1 MKASHVLKGTR
12 RERTGSRYARR
23 NRAAGQLP
31 GVLYGHGQ
39 DPVPVALE
47 AIQTIR
53 YVESGEK
60 VFTLDLDGKK
70 DQTVILKD
78 VQFDYL
84 GTNIVHVDL
93 ARVDLNEVITSAV
106 PVRLVGEP
114 VGMKKAGNI
123 LTHPASTLE
132 IRCTVANLPDHIDV
146 NIANLDVGQ
155 SIHARDI
162 TLPAGL
168 TLADDPDAIVAAI
181 KEIKVVEE
189 TTAEGAEVG
198 AEAAQPE
205 VITAKKDKE
214 GEAGAAA
221 PGKDD
226 KKAAGGKGK
235 E

>member
-1 MKASHVLKGTR
+1 MKASHVLKGIR

-39 DPVPVALE
+39 DPVAVALE

-60 VFTLDLDGKK
+60 VFTLDLDGNK

-84 GTNIVHVDL
+84 GTNIVHIDL
-93 ARVDLNEVITSAV
+93 ARVDLNEIITS
-106 PVRLVGEP
+106 PVSIRLVGEP

-123 LTHPASTLE
+123 LTHPATTLE

-146 NIANLDVGQ
+146 SIANLDVGM

-189 TTAEGAEVG
+189 VTAEGAAVAAEV
-198 AEAAQPE
+198 AQPE
-205 VITAKKDKE
+205 VITAKKEKE

-221 PGKDD
+221 GKDD
-226 KKAAGGKGK
+226 KKGGKGK